1 MGLLDFTVSPSIV
14 ETTGYLAAVMVFLT
28 FYTKTMLPLRYL
40 AIVSNV
46 AFILYAM
53 LAKLSPILLL
63 HAVLL
68 PLNLYRLWELQRL
81 IADVAKA
88 AEEDLSLDWLLPY
101 MSKRQAKAEEYLF
114 HGGDQADGMLYIVR
128 GTVSLPEVGVER
140 QVGQIIGEIGLFS
153 PERRRTTSAR
163 CKTDCDFLF
172 ISDKEV
178 LSLYHQNPK
187 FGIYLLRLIVGRLV
201 QEVDRLKDHR

>member
-1 MGLLDFTVSPSIV
+1 MV
-14 ETTGYLAAVMVFLT
+14 EITGYLAAALVFLT

-46 AFILYAM
+46 AFIVYAA
-53 LAKLSPILLL
+53 LAQLAPILLL
-63 HAVLL
+63 HIVLL
-68 PLNLYRLWELQRL
+68 PLNLYRLWQLRRL
-81 IADVAKA
+81 IADVARA

-101 MSKRQAKAEEYLF
+101 MSKRQAQAEEYLF
-114 HGGDQADGMLYIVR
+114 HGGDYADGMFYITR
-128 GTVSLPEVGVER
+128 GIVSLPEVGVER

-153 PERRRTTSAR
+153 PERRRITSAR
-163 CKTDCDFLF
+163 CETDCDFLF

-178 LSLYHQNPK
+178 LRLYHQNPK

-201 QEVDRLKDHR
+201 REVDRLKEHR

>member
-1 MGLLDFTVSPSIV
+1 MGLLDFTVSAYIV
-14 ETTGYLAAVMVFLT
+14 EMTGYLAAALVFLT

-46 AFILYAM
+46 AFIVYGT
-53 LAKLSPILLL
+53 LAQLSPILLL

-68 PLNLYRLWELQRL
+68 PLNIYRLWQLQRL
-81 IADVAKA
+81 IADVARA

-101 MSKRQAKAEEYLF
+101 MSKRQVKAGEYLF
-114 HGGDQADGMLYIVR
+114 HGGDQADGMLYIAR

-140 QVGQIIGEIGLFS
+140 QAGEIIGEIGLFS

-172 ISDKEV
+172 ISDKKV